1 MFRCGRWTSSGSVF
15 RARWF
20 LRLAQFSP
28 GGRTFSWLKLASKAT
43 FWCQRLTEIF
53 SYSRYDFSLACC
65 QTSFLCEVAA
75 FKCPIYPILK
85 TLPGEMVCLAVDFLR
100 DMVCIPGFLD
110 SHQGPRIIPH
120 SRYIRYNR
128 NKLIPSWSDHSKYS
142 NMAHIFCICHSHRQ

>member
-1 MFRCGRWTSSGSVF
+1 MIETCKQGNILVLEQ
-15 RARWF
+15 F
-20 LRLAQFSP
+20 LREGHILVTCKQGNILVPTAD
-28 GGRTFSWLKLASKAT
+28 GD
-43 FWCQRLTEIF
+43 IF
-53 SYSRYDFSLACC
+53 IVCGFSLACC

-120 SRYIRYNR
+120 SPYIRYNR
-128 NKLIPSWSDHSKYS
+128 NKLIPS
-142 NMAHIFCICHSHRQ
+142 